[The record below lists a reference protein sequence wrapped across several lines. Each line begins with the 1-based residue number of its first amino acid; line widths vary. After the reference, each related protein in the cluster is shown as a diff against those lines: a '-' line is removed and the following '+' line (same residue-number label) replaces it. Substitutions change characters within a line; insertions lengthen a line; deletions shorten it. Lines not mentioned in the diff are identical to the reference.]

1 MAEEK
6 KQSNNKLLIVI
17 IILLLVV
24 IIAGGIIAFLLIS
37 KDGND
42 NSSSEL
48 IKVNDDATVEILGND
63 SFLILD
69 EDDAIPDKD
78 ELQKKIDDG
87 RMNLKF
93 SNEIIVENGKDGICD
108 ISNTNNNT
116 RDMYV
121 SIWLYDTQ
129 EEIYRSGLIPVGA
142 KIEQLQLNRELEPGS
157 YTGIMVYNQ
166 LEYDK
171 IVAQV
176 NVEVTLNV
184 KS

>member
-63 SFLILD
+63 SFLILNE
-69 EDDAIPDKD
+69 EDVPDKD
-78 ELQKKIDDG
+78 EMQKKVDAG
-87 RMNLKF
+87 MMNLNF
-93 SNEIIVENGKDGICD
+93 SNEIVIENGKDGTCN
-108 ISNTNNNT
+108 ISNSNANS

-121 SIWLYDTQ
+121 SIWLSETE
-129 EEIYRSGLIPVGA
+129 EEIYRSGLIPVGT
-142 KIEQLQLNRELEPGS
+142 KIKQLELNHKLEPGK

-166 LEYDK
+166 LEDDK